1 MRGSRRSGKFVPWA
15 WVFVLGAG
23 CGVSA
28 GAWASYPTP
37 AQIRARYA
45 SSESWL
51 LDRNGVPLQERRT
64 ETRFRRL
71 AWTPLSAIAESLK
84 RAVIESEDRRF
95 ESHHGVDW
103 IALAV
108 SGVKA
113 SLGAKSRGAS
123 TLSMQ
128 LASLLDSD
136 LRPRTGRRGWQ
147 EKLKQVEEARTL
159 EAEWSKEE
167 ILEAYLNLI
176 SFRGELQGVASASR
190 GLFGKAPH
198 GLSEGESVILASLIR
213 APAAAP
219 AGVERRACQLAQ
231 SMARPEACG
240 EARRLLAEG
249 VLAAYRIRPEAGL
262 AEHAAARIDL
272 APEGAASGGSRRR
285 STLEAH
291 LQAFVDDSLKRHVLA
306 VRDRNVRDGAVL
318 VVDNASGEVLAYVG
332 GTGRYSSATHVD
344 GVRALRQAGSTLK
357 PFLYTLALQQRYLT
371 ASSKLEDSPADVAL
385 ESGAVYRPRNYDHR
399 FHGPDVTLR
408 SALGSSLNVPA
419 VRTVQLVG
427 VNSFARV
434 LRDAGLALPRPS
446 DDYGP
451 SLALG
456 SADISLWDLVNAY
469 RTLAQ
474 GGLRGELTLNPT
486 GSSRPRLR
494 RVFSEAAAFVVS
506 DILSDREA
514 RALGFGLENVL
525 SLRFWAAAKT
535 GTSKDMRDNWCVGFS
550 RRYTVGVWVG
560 NFSGEPMWDV
570 SGITGAGPVWA
581 EVMNYLHATRPSR
594 APMAPRG
601 VVRSE
606 REWYLAGTEP
616 RLASGASEPASA
628 SLPESEP
635 TRITYPVEG
644 MLVARDPDIPED
656 LQRLKPE
663 AAGLGAG
670 VSFPASV
677 RWRLNGAWLE
687 PGALEGGW
695 KVGRAGN
702 YLLELVGSQGVI
714 DTVHFSVRGG

>member
-1 MRGSRRSGKFVPWA
+1 MKHSSWA
-15 WVFVLGAG
+15 WFIAVG
-23 CGVSA
+23 SA
-28 GAWASYPTP
+28 WSSSPGAWASYPAL
-37 AQIRARYA
+37 AQVRARYA

-51 LDRNGVPLQERRT
+51 LDRNGVPLQERRA

-71 AWTPLSAIAESLK
+71 SWTPLAAIAESLK
-84 RAVIESEDRRF
+84 RAVIVSEDRRF

-113 SLGAKSRGAS
+113 GLGAKSRGAS

-136 LRPRTGRRGWQ
+136 LRPRAGRRGWQ
-147 EKLKQVEEARTL
+147 EKLKQVEEARAL
-159 EAEWSKEE
+159 EAEWSKGE

-198 GLSEGESVILASLIR
+198 GLSEGEAVILASLIR
-213 APAAAP
+213 SPGAAP
-219 AGVERRACQLAQ
+219 AGVERRACQLAEA
-231 SMARPEACG
+231 MARPEACA
-240 EARRLLAEG
+240 EARQLLAGG
-249 VLAAYRIRPEAGL
+249 VLAAYLIRPEASL

-272 APEGAASGGSRRR
+272 AAEGVASGGSLRR

-291 LQAFVDDSLKRHVLA
+291 LQTFVDDSLKRHVLA

-318 VVDNASGEVLAYVG
+318 VVDNVSGEVLSYVG

-357 PFLYTLALQQRYLT
+357 PFLYALALQNRYLT

-399 FHGPDVTLR
+399 FHGSDVTLR

-419 VRTVQLVG
+419 VRTLQLVG
-427 VNSFARV
+427 VDSFARV
-434 LRDAGLALPRPS
+434 LRDAGLGLPRPS
-446 DDYGP
+446 EDYGP

-474 GGLRGELTLNPT
+474 GGMRGELTLNP
-486 GSSRPRLR
+486 SERSRPRRR
-494 RVFSEAAAFVVS
+494 RVFSKAAAFVVS
-506 DILSDREA
+506 DILSDRAA
-514 RALGFGLENVL
+514 RAMGFGLENVL

-550 RRYTVGVWVG
+550 ERYTVGVWVG

-581 EVMNYLHATRPSR
+581 EVMDYLHATRPSR
-594 APMAPRG
+594 APPPPRG
-601 VVRSE
+601 VIRSGG
-606 REWYLAGTEP
+606 EWYLAGTEP
-616 RLASGASEPASA
+616 RLPLGESKAAFDPV
-628 SLPESEP
+628 SEP
-635 TRITYPVEG
+635 TRITYPSEG
-644 MLVARDPDIPED
+644 MQVARDPDIPED
-656 LQRLKPE
+656 LQRLNPE
-663 AAGLGAG
+663 AAGLRVG
-670 VSFPASV
+670 VPLPASV
-677 RWRLNGAWLE
+677 RWRLNGAWLD
-687 PGALEGGW
+687 PSALVGGW
-695 KVGRAGN
+695 KVGSAGN
-702 YLLELVGSQGVI
+702 YLLELVGPKGVI